1 MKFRDGRYG
10 EQGQRYRVRDKKC
23 VGKVYRA
30 QSGLPQH
37 LQLYGNAM
45 QRLEIIAPTA
55 GTVMENKIMQTTMKN
70 LISVLER
77 KATEAKKCRSN
88 NLEHFEAG
96 GIAHELNMLR
106 LKIIQEI
113 FLSKGV
119 TETSTYTLLN
129 QKIDQESKEIFDKI
143 LEATKALLVPLQHKV
158 PTFAYSPYMLLPPF
172 RNVNHH

>member
-1 MKFRDGRYG
+1 MVNRASDIGSEIKNVLAKFTEHSQDCRNICSFMEMLCKDL
-10 EQGQRYRVRDKKC
+10 KLL
-23 VGKVYRA
+23 
-30 QSGLPQH
+30 LP
-37 LQLYGNAM
+37 L
-45 QRLEIIAPTA
+45 P

-77 KATEAKKCRSN
+77 KATEAKKCQSN

-119 TETSTYTLLN
+119 TETSAYTLLN

-143 LEATKALLVPLQHKV
+143 LEATKALLVPLHHKV